1 MRKMVALAALAAFLG
16 GCGFLR
22 HPLSGLESPGYTEP
36 RSTAV
41 WGDWVLASPPD
52 STSFVGASRVDLA
65 LSSGAFTL
73 TASYP
78 GAAPLVVTGAAS
90 LAEGGVLTLT
100 PSTGVSEAHGAGLAI
115 NFVPG
120 RPISFLASASGN
132 TMVFAPN
139 DPQAGPRPTSIWNRR
154 AAAEAAG
161 LVAPEKAMSRDSARK
176 P

>member
-1 MRKMVALAALAAFLG
+1 MRKMVALAAVAALLG
-16 GCGFLR
+16 GCGVFR
-22 HPLSGLESPGYTEP
+22 HPFSGLDSPGYTEP
-36 RSTAV
+36 KSTTV
-41 WGDWVLASPPD
+41 WGDWVLASSPD
-52 STSFVGASRVDLA
+52 STSFVGANQVELA
-65 LSSGAFTL
+65 LNNGAFTL
-73 TASYP
+73 TANYP
-78 GAAPLVVTGAAS
+78 GAAPVVVTGAAS
-90 LAEGGVLTLT
+90 LAQGGILTLT
-100 PSTGVSEAHGAGLAI
+100 PSTGVSDSHGAGLAI

-161 LVAPEKAMSRDSARK
+161 LVAPERAMSRDSSRK